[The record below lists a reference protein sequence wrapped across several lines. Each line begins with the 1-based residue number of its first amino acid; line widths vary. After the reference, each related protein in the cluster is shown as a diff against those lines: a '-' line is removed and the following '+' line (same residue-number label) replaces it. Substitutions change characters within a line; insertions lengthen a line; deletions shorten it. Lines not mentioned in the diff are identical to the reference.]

1 MSAPEQNG
9 TSSKKTRGR
18 PRGHGKKC
26 LALIEAMY
34 TIVEAAQPITGRGVG
49 YKLFVRG
56 LIPSMKTSDMKT
68 VYRLLKE
75 AREQGIIPWDWI
87 VDESRQLEKRASW
100 DDPDDFVQTMI
111 NNYRREYWN
120 QQPVRVEIWSEKGTV
135 RGLLRPV
142 LDEYG
147 VGFRVVHGFAS
158 ATIVHDVAIDYDG
171 RELIVL
177 YVGDWDPSGLCM
189 SEQDLPER
197 IKKYNGGHVILKRV
211 ALVQDQLV
219 GLPSFPASD
228 KGPKNGKKGDPRF
241 KWFVKNY
248 GDRCWELD
256 ALDPNVLRDCVRK
269 HIESY
274 IEPVAWERCKTTER
288 AEEAALREFMKNWN
302 PGKPQG
308 WGLLQP

>member
-18 PRGHGKKC
+18 PRGHGKKS

-120 QQPVRVEIWSEKGTV
+120 SSRC
-135 RGLLRPV
+135 
-142 LDEYG
+142 
-147 VGFRVVHGFAS
+147 AS
-158 ATIVHDVAIDYDG
+158 K
-171 RELIVL
+171 
-177 YVGDWDPSGLCM
+177 SG
-189 SEQDLPER
+189 
-197 IKKYNGGHVILKRV
+197 
-211 ALVQDQLV
+211 
-219 GLPSFPASD
+219 
-228 KGPKNGKKGDPRF
+228 PR
-241 KWFVKNY
+241 
-248 GDRCWELD
+248 R
-256 ALDPNVLRDCVRK
+256 
-269 HIESY
+269 
-274 IEPVAWERCKTTER
+274 ERCAAFFAPCLMNTALGSGWSTASRARRLSTT
-288 AEEAALREFMKNWN
+288 L
-302 PGKPQG
+302 P
-308 WGLLQP
+308 